1 MGDNSNGWVTEQNV
15 YNGSGTRTQRTL
27 HTGYDGVGN
36 NTNYQVSV
44 YTGTNYTN
52 YYATTYAKFDGYKES
67 KVAGTSTYF
76 GAGATTTS
84 YDQNGNITAVS
95 ETFAT
100 SKNRTFVTDQSG
112 HILQKTENGKTQNY
126 FYANDKPLGDSGA
139 LGGADFDYN
148 YTPVSDQFPGNVTG
162 NYVVSAGDTLRGIAL
177 AMFGDAQLWYLIAD
191 ANGLKSDADL
201 RVGLNLVMPNKVTNL
216 RNAHDTFKP
225 YEPGKIIG
233 DTTPTLPNPPP
244 PPAPKKKG
252 KKGCGGVGAIVV
264 AVVAIVATVI
274 TAGAAAV
281 AMAGGSFAGV
291 GVGQLASI
299 GMAYMGS
306 GTAFGMAAAAIG
318 GAVGSIASQGVGMAL
333 GMQDKFSWS
342 GVAMSAIGAA
352 AGAAVGGV
360 GSAVEKFVGSPVLGA
375 IAQGVASSVLTQ
387 GIAVATGYQS
397 KFSWTSVAAAA
408 VGSGIGYG
416 VARAASGIDNTVVRG
431 TLSGLANGAAQA
443 IVTGGRVNWGN
454 VAADAFGNALG
465 NSLAYQSN
473 SSSNSP
479 QVSALEN
486 AEREVSL
493 QNVSREDEMA
503 RINGELDN
511 ELAGLNGRT
520 TASPSVPAPYRS
532 TGSSNDRSFISD
544 PYVVSRN
551 SQGGYA
557 YSSGAETYPVDLSDP
572 VETRALPPLVAST
585 ASSDSISN
593 KYENEIQLIKGV
605 GLNTYKFGAGVAGYF
620 GDMAYETFAM
630 AGDTT
635 RVIGA
640 FGKSLFTG

>member
-52 YYATTYAKFDGYKES
+52 YYAPQEIPSGDATTYAKFDGYKES

-139 LGGADFDYN
+139 PRWRRFRLQLCPAGNPLGD
-148 YTPVSDQFPGNVTG
+148 TPVSDQFPGNVPG

-201 RVGLNLVMPNKVTNL
+201 KVGRNLVMPNKVTNL

-264 AVVAIVATVI
+264 AVVAIVATVM
-274 TAGAAAV
+274 TAGALAGVAAQGF
-281 AMAGGSFAGV
+281 AASAAALGGSVAAGTV
-291 GVGQLASI
+291 AAGSI
-299 GMAYMGS
+299 AATLGTI
-306 GTAFGMAAAAIG
+306 GTALVA
-318 GAVGSIASQGVGMAL
+318 GAVGSIASQAVGMAL
-333 GMQDKFSWS
+333 GVQDKFSWS
-342 GVAMSAIGAA
+342 SGDERHRCRNRRLQYR
-352 AGAAVGGV
+352 AG
-360 GSAVEKFVGSPVLGA
+360 SC
-375 IAQGVASSVLTQ
+375 
-387 GIAVATGYQS
+387 
-397 KFSWTSVAAAA
+397 
-408 VGSGIGYG
+408 
-416 VARAASGIDNTVVRG
+416 R
-431 TLSGLANGAAQA
+431 
-443 IVTGGRVNWGN
+443 
-454 VAADAFGNALG
+454 
-465 NSLAYQSN
+465 
-473 SSSNSP
+473 
-479 QVSALEN
+479 
-486 AEREVSL
+486 
-493 QNVSREDEMA
+493 
-503 RINGELDN
+503 
-511 ELAGLNGRT
+511 
-520 TASPSVPAPYRS
+520 
-532 TGSSNDRSFISD
+532 
-544 PYVVSRN
+544 
-551 SQGGYA
+551 
-557 YSSGAETYPVDLSDP
+557 
-572 VETRALPPLVAST
+572 
-585 ASSDSISN
+585 
-593 KYENEIQLIKGV
+593 
-605 GLNTYKFGAGVAGYF
+605 
-620 GDMAYETFAM
+620 
-630 AGDTT
+630 
-635 RVIGA
+635 
-640 FGKSLFTG
+640 